1 MSTDPKDA
9 EDAEDPKAAKTPK
22 AAKAAKTPKAAKPPK
37 AAKGAKTPKSSKKAK
52 GSKKG
57 AKGGSEASAR
67 TSVASH
73 PRAAGQ
79 VRRAKGF
86 GGIAGFAIAAYL
98 SHKAHVPPADV
109 GIRALAAGISGYM
122 LAWAC
127 SVAVWRH
134 LVLAEMRA
142 LVESG
147 RMVVGES
154 PATAAAAEPAAGEAK
169 AAPKAGG

>member
-1 MSTDPKDA
+1 VSK
-9 EDAEDPKAAKTPK
+9 DPKAPKAPKSAKTPK
-22 AAKAAKTPKAAKPPK
+22 N
-37 AAKGAKTPKSSKKAK
+37 SKKGK

-57 AKGGSEASAR
+57 AKGGSEVSER

-73 PRAAGQ
+73 PRAVGQ

-109 GIRALAAGISGYM
+109 GIRALVAGIVGYM

-127 SVAVWRH
+127 SVAIWRH

-154 PATAAAAEPAAGEAK
+154 PAKAAAADPAASEAK
-169 AAPKAGG
+169 AAPPTGG